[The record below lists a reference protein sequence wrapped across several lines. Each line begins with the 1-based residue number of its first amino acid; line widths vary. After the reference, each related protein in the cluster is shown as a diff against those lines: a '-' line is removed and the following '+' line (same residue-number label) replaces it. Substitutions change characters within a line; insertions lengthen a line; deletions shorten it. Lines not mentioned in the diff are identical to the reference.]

1 MLEEVLQIP
10 PELNIR
16 TSVESELEAE
26 TDLINGVQLLVP
38 QILTTVD
45 FSEVKI
51 PDRVRVLN
59 FNLETRQVQDLWT
72 RLVKNATSVG
82 FKGASNVRKIL
93 ESLLPEPVLYLI
105 KTRAQQ
111 KLRVTYLDN
120 QLCILRDEESIS
132 ILKKTHSP
140 ADY

>member
-1 MLEEVLQIP
+1 VLEEVLQIP

-16 TSVESELEAE
+16 TSVEAELEAE
-26 TDLINGVQLLVP
+26 TDLLNGVELLVP

-51 PDRVRVLN
+51 PNRVRVLH
-59 FNLETRQVQDLWT
+59 FNLETKQVQDLWT
-72 RLVKNATSVG
+72 RLVKNASVG
-82 FKGASNVRKIL
+82 FKGASNVRKIV

-120 QLCILRDEESIS
+120 QLCILRDEDSIS
-132 ILKKTHSP
+132 ILRKTHSP

>member
-16 TSVESELEAE
+16 TSVEAELEAE
-26 TDLINGVQLLVP
+26 TDLLNGVELLVP

-51 PDRVRVLN
+51 PNRVRVLH
-59 FNLETRQVQDLWT
+59 FNLETKQVQDLWT
-72 RLVKNATSVG
+72 RLVKNASVG
-82 FKGASNVRKIL
+82 FKGASNVRKIV

-120 QLCILRDEESIS
+120 QLCILRDEDSIS
-132 ILKKTHSP
+132 ILRKTHSP

>member
-10 PELNIR
+10 SELNIR
-16 TSVESELEAE
+16 TSVETELEAE
-26 TDLINGVQLLVP
+26 TDVPNGVQLLVP

-59 FNLETRQVQDLWT
+59 FNLETKQVQDLWT
-72 RLVKNATSVG
+72 RLIKNASVG

-93 ESLLPEPVLYLI
+93 ESLLPESVLYLI

-120 QLCILRDEESIS
+120 QLCILKDEDSIS
-132 ILKKTHSP
+132 ILKKVHSP
-140 ADY
+140 ADD